1 LAEKLPTRKERV
13 IAALLEESSIAKA
26 AERCGLSE
34 RTVRRW
40 LQRDDFRQAFDQ
52 AKRTIM
58 ESTVARLTA
67 TSEKAVGALAKNVE
81 CGNPGTEVK
90 AANVILSQVARLAEL
105 EDLQHRVEVLE
116 GLLSEKQP

>member
-1 LAEKLPTRKERV
+1 V

-34 RTVRRW
+34 RTLRRW
-40 LQRDDFRQAFDQ
+40 LQRDDFRESFNQ

-67 TSEKAVGALAKNVE
+67 ASGKAADALAKNVE
-81 CGNPGTEVK
+81 CGNPGVEIR
-90 AANVILSQVARLAEL
+90 AADILLNQISRLGEL
-105 EDLQHRVEVLE
+105 QDLQHRVEVLE
-116 GLLSEKQP
+116 GLLSEKRS